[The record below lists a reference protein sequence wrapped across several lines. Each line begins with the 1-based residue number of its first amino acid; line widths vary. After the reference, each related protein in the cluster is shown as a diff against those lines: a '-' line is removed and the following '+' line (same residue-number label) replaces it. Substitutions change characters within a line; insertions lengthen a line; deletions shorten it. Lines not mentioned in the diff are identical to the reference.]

1 MGHKI
6 PCLFISRR
14 AGLEP
19 FPLDAGGGGLLWF
32 VQEAIAGGQGGT
44 EKWTRVQTLEGG
56 GHGKC
61 LT

>member
-1 MGHKI
+1 MAE
-6 PCLFISRR
+6 R
-14 AGLEP
+14 GLEP
-19 FPLDAGGGGLLWF
+19 FSLDAGGGGLLWF